1 MVCGSCIIYNFIIEE
16 HDDAMADAKVD
27 ELNQDNFIFD
37 VINVVNGLCDI
48 YLFSHAM
55 STFLALC
62 IFTLRRIYQIVK
74 CFNNIHVNFELF
86 LTSWNQKLLSMIHYT
101 VCLKYAILF
110 FFE

>member
-1 MVCGSCIIYNFIIEE
+1 
-16 HDDAMADAKVD
+16 MADAKVD
-27 ELNQDNFIFD
+27 ELNQDDFIFD

-55 STFLALC
+55 SIFSCLYKC

-86 LTSWNQKLLSMIHYT
+86 LTSWNQKLLSMIYYT
-101 VCLKYAILF
+101 LCLEYAILF